1 MFMLLALA
9 KNVFYYDSFARK
21 ADWTTRGDI
30 RAWDVAEKNLLVIGF
45 GRIGSRLVKRALAFD
60 MNVYVYDPYPTVFKT
75 YKERV
80 KLFLEELK
88 SIDKNIDIEESLDRI
103 SANVSIEELCSK
115 VDYIQESAPEI
126 LSVKQELFAK
136 LDNLSP
142 EHVVIGSSSSA
153 MPISKIT
160 QNLKG
165 QHRCLIAHPANPP
178 HLIPCVE
185 ICPGPNTSEKTIE
198 KAKEIFND
206 SGSSIVNVEMEID
219 GFILNRLQGALLNE
233 AMRLYSEGYAKSD
246 EIDATIRDGLGL
258 RWAFM
263 GPFETIDLNA
273 PGGIRDYMSRYGSV
287 FTEMAKN
294 QTKIPDWS
302 DKMGEKLEVERRKI
316 LPQEQLEERA
326 KKRNLLLK
334 SLRKVKIENG
344 EV

>member
-1 MFMLLALA
+1 MKNIGVIGGGLIGASWAAIFS
-9 KNVFYYDSFARK
+9 KSGFNVFVYDSF
-21 ADWTTRGDI
+21 
-30 RAWDVAEKNLLVIGF
+30 
-45 GRIGSRLVKRALAFD
+45 
-60 MNVYVYDPYPTVFKT
+60 PTVFDT
-75 YKERV
+75 FNERV

-88 SIDKNIDIEESLDRI
+88 SIDPEINIEESLSRI
-103 SANVSIEELCSK
+103 SINVSIEDLCKS

-136 LDNLSP
+136 LDMLAPN
-142 EHVVIGSSSSA
+142 HVVIGSSSSA
-153 MPISKIT
+153 MPISTIT

-185 ICPGPNTSEKTIE
+185 ICPGPNTSSLTIE
-198 KAKEIFND
+198 KAKDIFD
-206 SGSSIVNVEMEID
+206 KSGASTVNIKKEID

-233 AMRLYSEGYAKSD
+233 ALRLYSEGYANSD

-273 PGGIRDYMSRYGSV
+273 PGGIRDYMARYGPMY
-287 FTEMAKN
+287 TEMAKT
-294 QTKIPDWS
+294 QTSFPDWS
-302 DKMGEKLEVERRKI
+302 DQLGEKLEIERRKL
-316 LPQEQLEERA
+316 LPEDQLQERA

-334 SLRKVKIENG
+334 SLRKIKIDNNEA
-344 EV
+344 

>member
-1 MFMLLALA
+1 MKNIGVIGGGLIGASWAAIFS
-9 KNVFYYDSFARK
+9 KSGFNVF
-21 ADWTTRGDI
+21 
-30 RAWDVAEKNLLVIGF
+30 
-45 GRIGSRLVKRALAFD
+45 
-60 MNVYVYDPYPTVFKT
+60 VYDTIPVVFDT
-75 YKERV
+75 FNERV

-88 SIDKNIDIEESLDRI
+88 SIDPKINIEDSFNRI
-103 SANVSIEELCSK
+103 SINVSIEDLCHN

-136 LDNLSP
+136 LDQLAP
-142 EHVVIGSSSSA
+142 DHVVIASSSSA
-153 MPISKIT
+153 MPISSIT

-165 QHRCLIAHPANPP
+165 QHRCIIAHPANPP

-185 ICPGPNTSEKTIE
+185 ICPGPNTSSITIE
-198 KAKEIFND
+198 KAKTIFD
-206 SGSSIVNVEMEID
+206 QSGAASVNVKKEID

-233 AMRLYSEGYAKSD
+233 SLRLYSEGYASSD

-273 PGGIRDYMSRYGSV
+273 PGGIRDYMARYGPMYI
-287 FTEMAKN
+287 EMAKT

-302 DKMGEKLEVERRKI
+302 DEAGEKLEIERRKI
-316 LPQEQLEERA
+316 LPEDQLQERA

-334 SLRKVKIENG
+334 SLRKIKIEND
-344 EV
+344 EE

>member
-1 MFMLLALA
+1 MKNIGVIGGGLIGASWAAIFS
-9 KNVFYYDSFARK
+9 KSGFNVF
-21 ADWTTRGDI
+21 
-30 RAWDVAEKNLLVIGF
+30 
-45 GRIGSRLVKRALAFD
+45 
-60 MNVYVYDPYPTVFKT
+60 VYDTIPVVFDT
-75 YKERV
+75 FNERV

-88 SIDKNIDIEESLDRI
+88 SIDPKINIEDSFNRI
-103 SANVSIEELCSK
+103 SINVSIEDLCHN

-136 LDNLSP
+136 LDQLAP
-142 EHVVIGSSSSA
+142 DHVVIASSSSA
-153 MPISKIT
+153 MPISSIT

-165 QHRCLIAHPANPP
+165 QHRCIIAHPANPP

-185 ICPGPNTSEKTIE
+185 ICPGPNTSSITIE
-198 KAKEIFND
+198 KAKTIFD
-206 SGSSIVNVEMEID
+206 QSGASSVNVKKEID

-233 AMRLYSEGYAKSD
+233 SLRLYSEGYASSD

-273 PGGIRDYMSRYGSV
+273 PGGIRDYMARYGPMYI
-287 FTEMAKN
+287 EMTKT

-302 DKMGEKLEVERRKI
+302 DEAGEKLEIERRKI
-316 LPQEQLEERA
+316 LPEDQLQERA

-334 SLRKVKIENG
+334 SLRKIKIEND
-344 EV
+344 EE

>member
-1 MFMLLALA
+1 MKNIGVIGGGLIGASWAAIFS
-9 KNVFYYDSFARK
+9 KSGFNVFVYDSF
-21 ADWTTRGDI
+21 
-30 RAWDVAEKNLLVIGF
+30 
-45 GRIGSRLVKRALAFD
+45 
-60 MNVYVYDPYPTVFKT
+60 PTVFDT
-75 YKERV
+75 FNERV

-88 SIDKNIDIEESLDRI
+88 SIDPEINIEESLSRI
-103 SANVSIEELCSK
+103 SINVSIEDLCKS

-136 LDNLSP
+136 LDMLAPN
-142 EHVVIGSSSSA
+142 HVVIGSSSSA
-153 MPISKIT
+153 MPISTIT

-185 ICPGPNTSEKTIE
+185 ICPGPNTSSLTIE
-198 KAKEIFND
+198 KAKDIFD
-206 SGSSIVNVEMEID
+206 KSGASTVNIKKEID

-233 AMRLYSEGYAKSD
+233 ALRLYSEGYANSD

-273 PGGIRDYMSRYGSV
+273 PGGIRDYMARYGPMY
-287 FTEMAKN
+287 TEMAKT
-294 QTKIPDWS
+294 QTSFPDWS
-302 DKMGEKLEVERRKI
+302 DQVGEKLEIERRKS
-316 LPQEQLEERA
+316 LPEDQLQERA

-334 SLRKVKIENG
+334 SLRKIKIDNNEA
-344 EV
+344 

>member
-1 MFMLLALA
+1 MKNIGVIGGGLIGASWAAIFS
-9 KNVFYYDSFARK
+9 KSGFNVFVYDSF
-21 ADWTTRGDI
+21 
-30 RAWDVAEKNLLVIGF
+30 
-45 GRIGSRLVKRALAFD
+45 
-60 MNVYVYDPYPTVFKT
+60 PTVFDT
-75 YKERV
+75 FNERV

-88 SIDKNIDIEESLDRI
+88 SIDPEINIEESLSRI
-103 SANVSIEELCSK
+103 SINVSIEDLCKS

-136 LDNLSP
+136 LDMLAPN
-142 EHVVIGSSSSA
+142 HVVIGSSSSA
-153 MPISKIT
+153 MPISTIT

-185 ICPGPNTSEKTIE
+185 ICPGPNTSSLTIE
-198 KAKEIFND
+198 KAKDIFD
-206 SGSSIVNVEMEID
+206 KSGASTVNIKKEID

-233 AMRLYSEGYAKSD
+233 ALRLYSEGYANSD

-273 PGGIRDYMSRYGSV
+273 PGGIRDYMARYGPMY
-287 FTEMAKN
+287 TEMAKT
-294 QTKIPDWS
+294 QTSFPDWS
-302 DKMGEKLEVERRKI
+302 DQVGEKLEIERRKS
-316 LPQEQLEERA
+316 LPEDQLQERA

-334 SLRKVKIENG
+334 SLRKIKMDNNEA
-344 EV
+344 